1 MMFKYIYQGKFNGIG
16 IVLPVKKQKQK
27 TTKQL
32 MAGLRPMKDLYG
44 EPERCFLCLGKNEQE
59 TLYLN
64 WTVDTYT
71 EIYTCAL
78 MFVVYKYI
86 NLEGYVTMVNWN
98 LLLSNSIMRK

>member
-1 MMFKYIYQGKFNGIG
+1 MEN
-16 IVLPVKKQKQK
+16 LS
-27 TTKQL
+27 
-32 MAGLRPMKDLYG
+32 
-44 EPERCFLCLGKNEQE
+44 RCFLCLGKNEQE